1 MIFFKKSFLSFF
13 LVIILFKLNSQEY
26 NLNSPIDLPLNLS
39 GTFGEF
45 RSTHFHYGLDI
56 TTNTKPGYSIYSIDS
71 GSIIRI
77 RVSTSGYGKALYIDH
92 SNGLTSVY
100 AHLKEFSP
108 KIQEYIKK
116 QQYLNK
122 SYSIQKFFNV
132 GDFVINK
139 GELIGYSGNTGGSS
153 GPHLHFEI
161 RD

>member
-1 MIFFKKSFLSFF
+1 MIFFNKSFLSFF

-56 TTNTKPGYSIYSIDS
+56 TTNKKPGYSVYSIDS

-108 KIQEYIKK
+108 KIQKYIKA

-132 GDFVINK
+132 GDFVVNK
-139 GELIGYSGNTGGSS
+139 GDLI
-153 GPHLHFEI
+153 
-161 RD
+161 